1 MVGETE
7 GENVGAD
14 VGALVGTST
23 NGASTTAAGILAT
36 KLVFTALSV
45 VGFANRVSRSA
56 GDTVDE

>member
-36 KLVFTALSV
+36 KLVFTAVNV
-45 VGFANRVSRSA
+45 VGFAKIVSIA
-56 GDTVDE
+56 AADTVGE